1 MKIAIQGLGKMGMQ
15 ISRKLSEAGH
25 MVIAHNRSHEPIE
38 EAVIYGATAAYEKQD
53 VLNTFVGEQLVLWI
67 MIPADV
73 IDTQLDEWLAIMPAG
88 SIIIDGGNSD
98 YRLTSQRA
106 QKVAAAGSLLL
117 DSGTSGGVWGYQNGF
132 SMMVG
137 GDPVAFAT
145 VEEAFKVLAAPEGAY
160 KHFGPSGSGHFVK
173 MTHNAIEYGM
183 MESLAEGYRMLK
195 EGPYKEL
202 DLAAAGEVWQHHSVV
217 TSWLNEL
224 TQSALAENPQLE
236 GIDGF
241 VAESGEARW
250 TLETAREMN
259 IPMPSIQA
267 AFDVRIASQNG
278 EVNFATKLLAAM
290 RNKFGGHEI
299 NKVWKMADDV
309 QTEITPPQEHHEG

>member
-1 MKIAIQGLGKMGMQ
+1 MKIAVHGLGRMGMQ
-15 ISRKLSEAGH
+15 IARKLAENGH
-25 MVIAHNRSHEPIE
+25 EVIAINRSQGPID
-38 EAVIYGATAAYEKQD
+38 EAISYGATGASEKEAVVAAFGSD
-53 VLNTFVGEQLVLWI
+53 RVVLWI
-67 MIPADV
+67 MLPAEIVDQQV
-73 IDTQLDEWLAIMPAG
+73 DEWLSLIPEG

-98 YRLTSQRA
+98 YRLT
-106 QKVAAAGSLLL
+106 QKLNKVIADRGSILI

-137 GDPVAFAT
+137 TDSD
-145 VEEAFKVLAAPEGAY
+145 EAFTFVEPAFKTLAAPEGAY
-160 KHFGPSGSGHFVK
+160 FHFGPSGSGHFVK

-195 EGPYKEL
+195 EGPYDNI
-202 DLAAAGEVWQHHSVV
+202 DLAAAGDVWQHHSVV

-224 TQSALAENPQLE
+224 TRDALRENPTLE

-250 TLETAREMN
+250 TLETAKERG

-267 AFDVRIASQNG
+267 SFDVRLASQQG
-278 EVNFATKLLAAM
+278 ETNFATKLLAAM
-290 RNKFGGHEI
+290 RNKFGGHEL
-299 NKVWKMADDV
+299 NK
-309 QTEITPPQEHHEG
+309 